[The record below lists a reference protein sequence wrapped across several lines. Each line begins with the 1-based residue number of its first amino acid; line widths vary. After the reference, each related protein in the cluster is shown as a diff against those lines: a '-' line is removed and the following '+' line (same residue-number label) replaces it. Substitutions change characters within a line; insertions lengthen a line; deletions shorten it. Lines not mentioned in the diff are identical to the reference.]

1 MDYSFVAG
9 KAIDSLRGSI
19 GRVVVDNNQIEFEV
33 RFLFQDRVD
42 GIGNGAYTVP
52 YGNDYR
58 SLVFEIVGVEFD
70 LFEYRFEITAYFFQV
85 FGTCG
90 FHFYLYAPIFGIY
103 IIEYFLSAFS
113 GIVFDFGIEI
123 FVNVY

>member
-58 SLVFEIVGVEFD
+58 SLVFEIVSVEFD
-70 LFEYRFEITAYFFQV
+70 LFEYRFEITA
-85 FGTCG
+85 
-90 FHFYLYAPIFGIY
+90 L
-103 IIEYFLSAFS
+103 FLSSVRYIAASISICTARFL
-113 GIVFDFGIEI
+113 GFT
-123 FVNVY
+123 

>member
-70 LFEYRFEITAYFFQV
+70 LFEYRFEITA
-85 FGTCG
+85 
-90 FHFYLYAPIFGIY
+90 LISIFCVKVD
-103 IIEYFLSAFS
+103 ESSVCFCT
-113 GIVFDFGIEI
+113 
-123 FVNVY
+123 FVISWG